1 VHAQP
6 FAHVEIRQLLL
17 MARPADALACA
28 KHAPFRRRYSLEL
41 LLHETLVE
49 AAKADARARKAAG
62 NGAEADGAHAGAHNG
77 AEADG
82 AHDSAHNGTYNKAEA
97 DGAGG
102 GGAGGEGAGASLFVH
117 VATLVRELGA
127 PDWSR
132 IVAGCARKTDASY
145 WARLFAACGDPL
157 ELLDAC
163 LEAGD
168 VNCAA
173 ALLLPVRHVC
183 GTKVC
188 EHMVDKV
195 RAAAERQRARKRR
208 DLIEQLDAF
217 GARLRLEG
225 DSDE

>member
-28 KHAPFRRRYSLEL
+28 KRAPFRRRYCLEL

-49 AAKADARARKAAG
+49 AAEGDARARKAAG
-62 NGAEADGAHAGAHNG
+62 NGAEADGA
-77 AEADG
+77 
-82 AHDSAHNGTYNKAEA
+82 
-97 DGAGG
+97 GG
-102 GGAGGEGAGASLFVH
+102 GGGGGEGAGASLFVH

-127 PDWSR
+127 PDWCR
-132 IVAGCARKTDASY
+132 IVAGCARKTDASH

-195 RAAAERQRARKRR
+195 RAAAEPQRARERR
-208 DLIEQLDAF
+208 DLIKQLDAF
-217 GARLRLEG
+217 GARLCLEG

>member
-1 VHAQP
+1 MVA
-6 FAHVEIRQLLL
+6 
-17 MARPADALACA
+17 MA
-28 KHAPFRRRYSLEL
+28 FYG
-41 LLHETLVE
+41 TLREHPVVIKLVKRGVE
-49 AAKADARARKAAG
+49 A
-62 NGAEADGAHAGAHNG
+62 
-77 AEADG
+77 
-82 AHDSAHNGTYNKAEA
+82 
-97 DGAGG
+97 
-102 GGAGGEGAGASLFVH
+102 
-117 VATLVRELGA
+117 
-127 PDWSR
+127 R
-132 IVAGCARKTDASY
+132 IVAGCARKTDASH

-195 RAAAERQRARKRR
+195 RAAAERQRARERR
-208 DLIEQLDAF
+208 DLIKQLDAF